1 MATVIGIIR
10 TGVTE
15 TQMTQFPARA
25 YDRQVK
31 KLFYEELGKT
41 IRSGAISSPASVDI
55 EDPTNAF
62 YELCRC
68 YANVALN
75 TVRWQKP
82 VYMHK
87 FEADYKET
95 ELDRAVEW
103 TLQYADDNEIGDVNN
118 LHLLLKAVRT
128 MHPFA
133 AREDDERA
141 DRNTAWQ
148 DESENARKA
157 RDKYGY
163 CFSRIFDGAFNW
175 ICDVVEREFA
185 STRGYE

>member
-1 MATVIGIIR
+1 MGS
-10 TGVTE
+10 
-15 TQMTQFPARA
+15 MNPAKTF
-25 YDRQVK
+25 DSSKVVK
-31 KLFYEELGKT
+31 KLFYEELVRE
-41 IRSGAISSPASVDI
+41 ISSGAVSSPADVDI
-55 EDPTNAF
+55 TDPANAF

-82 VYMHK
+82 VYKHK

-103 TLQYADDNEIGDVNN
+103 TLQYADDNEIEDVNN
-118 LHLLLKAVRT
+118 LRLLLKAVRT
-128 MHPFA
+128 VHPFA

-141 DRNTAWQ
+141 DWNTAWH

-157 RDKYGY
+157 RNEYGY
-163 CFSRIFDGAFNW
+163 CFSRIYVGAFNW
-175 ICDVVEREFA
+175 ICDVVEREFVKR
-185 STRGYE
+185 RGIG